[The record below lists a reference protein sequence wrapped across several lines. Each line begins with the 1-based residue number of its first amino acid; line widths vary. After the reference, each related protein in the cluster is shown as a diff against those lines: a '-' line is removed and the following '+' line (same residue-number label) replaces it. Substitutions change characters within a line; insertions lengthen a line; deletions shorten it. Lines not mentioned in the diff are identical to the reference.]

1 MFELQCTSDSNPG
14 PTGREMAIRLN
25 GCNHRWENTNA
36 CCFITEDLSFPLIK
50 RTNTTNCCHDTAVYC
65 SKNNRGAALELAA
78 QILSSPC
85 PPSAAPATSVVVR
98 LSSFTPP
105 RRAASTPRRHDADV
119 GAVAY
124 DGADDDAGAAR
135 PAPPPLLHI
144 GTMATTAGMPPVC
157 YCLIGWFVCACVLWC
172 KFTRDNARPRPP
184 PPPPIPT
191 RPN

>member
-14 PTGREMAIRLN
+14 PTGRERTIRLN

-78 QILSSPC
+78 PVLSSPC
-85 PPSAAPATSVVVR
+85 PPSAAPAQIRRRPPLLVHVAA
-98 LSSFTPP
+98 P
-105 RRAASTPRRHDADV
+105 RRPDARRHDADV

-124 DGADDDAGAAR
+124 DGVDDDAGAAR
-135 PAPPPLLHI
+135 PLPLPLLHI
-144 GTMATTAGMPPVC
+144 GKMATTVGMPPVC
-157 YCLIGWFVCACVLWC
+157 YCLIGWFVVCMCLCSLV
-172 KFTRDNARPRPP
+172 
-184 PPPPIPT
+184 
-191 RPN
+191 